1 MFDRICFYSVLLD
14 SIESLR
20 VKQTFAIDVCLEEG
34 GRWDY
39 QNKICEGM
47 KMIKLAISGCQGR
60 MGQRILDLALRDK
73 SFKIACLLEHQ
84 GRPGVLSTTFGLP
97 VSFDPSALKG
107 SQVLIEFTSPE
118 ATLEHLRI
126 CQKYGVKMVIGT
138 TGMSKDQVAL
148 IKKASAKIPIVYSSN
163 MSVGVNLVFALIR
176 NTSKVTG
183 KNYAIH
189 LTETHHVHKKDAPS
203 GTAKTMAEIAE
214 QFSQSKVANVD
225 SIREGEVIGDHEI
238 IFDSPVDRISI
249 SHQAKT
255 RDIFADGSLVAAK
268 FLAKQKKGLFNMQ
281 DVLGLK

>member
-1 MFDRICFYSVLLD
+1 
-14 SIESLR
+14 
-20 VKQTFAIDVCLEEG
+20 
-34 GRWDY
+34 
-39 QNKICEGM
+39 
-47 KMIKLAISGCQGR
+47 MIKLAISGCQGR

-73 SFKIACLLEHQ
+73 SFKISCLLEHRE
-84 GRPGVLSTTFGLP
+84 RPSVLSTTFGLP
-97 VSFDPSALKG
+97 VSFDSESLKG

-118 ATLEHLRI
+118 ATMEHLKA
-126 CQKYGVKMVIGT
+126 CQKLGVKMVIGT
-138 TGMSKDQVAL
+138 TGLSKDHIAQ
-148 IKKASAKIPIVYSSN
+148 IKKASSKVPIVFSSN

-176 NTSKVTG
+176 NTAKVTG

-214 QFSQSKVANVD
+214 EHSKVKVANVD

-238 IFDSPVDRISI
+238 IFDSSVDRISI
-249 SHQAKT
+249 GHHAKT
-255 RDIFADGSLVAAK
+255 RDIFAEGSLVAAK